1 MTNPLTAERVMSVY
15 EIDDGHRGVKRTATS
30 YPRAVR
36 IALALSCG
44 GTAVIWKDSDPRF
57 RVIYRYGRRVKC

>member
-1 MTNPLTAERVMSVY
+1 MSIY
-15 EIDDGHRGVKRTATS
+15 EIDDGHHGVRRQAMS
-30 YPRAVR
+30 YPHAVR

-57 RVIYRYGRRVKC
+57 MVVYRYGRRVK

>member
-1 MTNPLTAERVMSVY
+1 MVTAGRALSTY

-30 YPRAVR
+30 YPQAVR

-57 RVIYRYGRRVKC
+57 MVTYRYGRRVK